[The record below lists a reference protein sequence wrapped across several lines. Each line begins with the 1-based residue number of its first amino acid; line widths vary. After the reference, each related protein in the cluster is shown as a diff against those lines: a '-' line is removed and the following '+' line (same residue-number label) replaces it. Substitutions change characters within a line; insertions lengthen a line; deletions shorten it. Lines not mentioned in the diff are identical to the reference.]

1 MVSFSLS
8 PADTE
13 YWHGPTPDLQADAV
27 RLCIALQGDL
37 NSTFLG
43 AAYEL
48 LSCGKLHPAEFR
60 RHSRKIIRLI
70 EAARER
76 LESSGVTLFLF
87 TSCQKGKWKDVY
99 FEILR
104 MLQARRSDVD
114 EALQARTNSLLVRL
128 SSNFVGRESSIFP
141 PVSPAQISLPEASRR
156 SLARGITTCTR
167 QPPNSSTPCISM
179 PRKSPDAFPP
189 DSSRA
194 FHRRKRPRRILPLFV
209 PEPAAR
215 ARKRARHGTDQ
226 ENEIPAPASSSTTYP
241 YKSPPL
247 TRRFGIFCTAK
258 SSMHRPQSVRAY

>member
-1 MVSFSLS
+1 MAAFCLS

-37 NSTFLG
+37 NSTFLS

-70 EAARER
+70 ETAREK
-76 LESSGVTLFLF
+76 LESSGVSLFLF
-87 TSCQKGKWKDVY
+87 TSCQKGKGKDVY

-104 MLQARRSDVD
+104 MLQAHRSDVD

-128 SSNFVGRESSIFP
+128 SSNFVGRESSIVP
-141 PVSPAQISLPEASRR
+141 PVSPAQIPLPEASRR
-156 SLARGITTCTR
+156 SLARGITTCTP

-179 PRKSPDAFPP
+179 PPPDAFPP

-194 FHRRKRPRRILPLFV
+194 FRRRKQPRRIIPLLV

-215 ARKRARHGTDQ
+215 SRKRARHSTEQ
-226 ENEIPAPASSSTTYP
+226 ENEIPGPESSSSTYA

-258 SSMHRPQSVRAY
+258 SSMHRPRSVRAY